1 MSGRPE
7 HQAPPEI
14 FYNQE
19 EAQKYASSSRM
30 IELQSQLSE
39 RCIELLLLPDHPCL
53 CLDIGCGSGISGGV
67 LSEMGHYWVGLDISP
82 SMLEVAVDRECEGDL
97 MLCDMGQG
105 FRCRPG
111 SFDGA
116 ISVSALQWLCNC
128 DRKGQEPWKRL
139 RTFFTSLFNCLKRG
153 ARAVLQFYP
162 ETAEQ
167 VETITAAALRCGF
180 GGGLVVDYPHSAKAK
195 KSFLVIYAGF
205 TGELPAKLPKGLE
218 DNQMDVDEGVK
229 NEGRNRQK
237 IKKKGKK
244 NQATLKDKIVAKKE
258 QQRRKGLKVREDT
271 KYTGRKRKNRA
282 F

>member
-1 MSGRPE
+1 MAGRPE

-14 FYNQE
+14 FYNQD

-30 IELQSQLSE
+30 IDLQSKLSE
-39 RCIELLLLPDHPCL
+39 RCVELLLLPDNPCL
-53 CLDIGCGSGISGGV
+53 ILDIGCGSGISGGV

-105 FRCRPG
+105 FRWRPG

-128 DRKGQEPWKRL
+128 DKKGQEPWKRL
-139 RTFFTSLFNCLKRG
+139 RMFFTCLFNCLKRG

-162 ETAEQ
+162 ETADQ

-180 GGGLVVDYPHSAKAK
+180 GGGLVVDYPHSSKAK

-205 TGELPAKLPKGLE
+205 TGELPANLPKGLE
-218 DNQMDVDEGVK
+218 DNQMDVDEGVR
-229 NEGRNRQK
+229 NEGRDRQK
-237 IKKKGKK
+237 GKKKKGK
-244 NQATLKDKIVAKKE
+244 NQATLRDKIVSKKE
-258 QQRRKGLKVREDT
+258 QQRRKGLKVRQDT
-271 KYTGRKRKNRA
+271 KYTGRKRKSRA